1 MIINQLDFTL
11 FTLYYYLLRKVFLY
25 MKVIFLQ
32 DVKGSG
38 KKGEIKNVADG
49 YARNML
55 FPKKLAVEA
64 TSSNLSELA
73 GQKSSAQHKIDME
86 KQAANEIAAKI
97 NDKKVIIKAKAGN
110 NTKLFGSVTSNHVSE
125 ALEKQFDVK
134 IDKKKINLKTDI
146 KNFGTYDAV
155 IKLYTGITAN
165 ITVEVTEE

>member
-1 MIINQLDFTL
+1 
-11 FTLYYYLLRKVFLY
+11 

-55 FPKKLAVEA
+55 FPKKFAVEA

>member
-1 MIINQLDFTL
+1 
-11 FTLYYYLLRKVFLY
+11 

-97 NDKKVIIKAKAGN
+97 NDKKVIIKAKLVNNAGVA
-110 NTKLFGSVTSNHVSE
+110 LGAGGVVGRGSVSDGNHVG
-125 ALEKQFDVK
+125 QDD
-134 IDKKKINLKTDI
+134 DKSHQGGDHLLDLHFSFLLSMI
-146 KNFGTYDAV
+146 
-155 IKLYTGITAN
+155 
-165 ITVEVTEE
+165 